1 MTNILLKKSVK
12 AVPFTIASKQT
23 DRQTNRINKQQI
35 NQPNNLEFLLK
46 RFTIL
51 PFFMDEASF

>member
-35 NQPNNLEFLLK
+35 NQPNYLEFLLK
-46 RFTIL
+46 RFMNH